1 MDSGT
6 DNYRRFLNG
15 EDEAIGELVKEYR
28 KGLYHFLLGIVR
40 DPDLADDLTE
50 DTFVKLLVK
59 RPPHTEKTSF
69 RTWLYTIGRNLAMD
83 HFRRQERRGEIG
95 TEEFSFLEWAL
106 PSPEELYRQQVDA
119 ATLSQCLDRLEPV
132 MRQALYLRFYEDF
145 SIGEIAKILH
155 KNRHAVS
162 SLLYRA
168 KKSLKEELL
177 KEGFTYEI

>member
-1 MDSGT
+1 MDSGS

-40 DPDLADDLTE
+40 DPYLADDLTE
-50 DTFVKLLVK
+50 DTF
-59 RPPHTEKTSF
+59 
-69 RTWLYTIGRNLAMD
+69 GRNLAMD
-83 HFRRQERRGEIG
+83 YFRRQERRGEIG

-119 ATLSQCLDRLEPV
+119 ATLSLCLDRLEPD
-132 MRQALYLRFYEDF
+132 MRQALYLRFYEEF
-145 SIGEIAKILH
+145 SIEEIARILH